1 MFLIDTTLDMKDMIQ
16 IFTFFLL
23 SLKFLCDHDKSLMD
37 PC

>member
-16 IFTFFLL
+16 IFTFFL
-23 SLKFLCDHDKSLMD
+23 SLKFLCDNNKSLMD